1 MCFSPCKNE
10 QKKLQPQIMKN
21 LSFFSKKTRENEV
34 CLFACLSVYL
44 KNSCEFNDENMKEI
58 KAHCFTFDVIC
69 DTYVLLKNIKTKN
82 KN

>member
-1 MCFSPCKNE
+1 
-10 QKKLQPQIMKN
+10 MKN
-21 LSFFSKKTRENEV
+21 LSFFSKKKLVKTKCV
-34 CLFACLSVYL
+34 CLPVCLSIL

>member
-1 MCFSPCKNE
+1 
-10 QKKLQPQIMKN
+10 
-21 LSFFSKKTRENEV
+21 V